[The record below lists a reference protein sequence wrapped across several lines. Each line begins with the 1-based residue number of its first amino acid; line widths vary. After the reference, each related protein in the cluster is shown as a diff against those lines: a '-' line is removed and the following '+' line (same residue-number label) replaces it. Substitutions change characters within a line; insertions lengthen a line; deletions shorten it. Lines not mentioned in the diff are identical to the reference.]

1 MEIPGLNCRNAE
13 VGVPYEKSPW
23 SGCSTGKNGIFDY
36 SRVEKNLMVRTIW
49 LV

>member
-1 MEIPGLNCRNAE
+1 MKGSSGMAEAKPLKEKIPVEFG
-13 VGVPYEKSPW
+13 
-23 SGCSTGKNGIFDY
+23 STGRSMVCNY